1 MKTPKSIIQDN
12 ILVPLYQFRKNYISR
27 SALYTCC
34 NKVANFI
41 FDKSKETALI
51 MLVFNAVS
59 ILSSHIAQIQGLKR
73 SNRENKDYLVTQEWQ
88 ELGLDLIFTIIPPF
102 LLNNYLMKK
111 LDSGQWTTKSARDN
125 LIYTITPTVGAAKDE
140 LYNIDHIKPVRETIG
155 AIVAQITNKLHK
167 IKNLPSCIEKFIKY
181 IERNPNVR
189 LPDPNKAIPMAT
201 MEDITTD
208 FDVIR
213 KKAFKKFY
221 NGSAYDE
228 INGQRNGMLILATLG
243 YTILAS
249 AIITPILKNKLANKA
264 YEKRLKKMGET
275 QENIDRR
282 KRFDSLNYSISNE
295 SSIFDSFSTFSNN
308 SNSFSD
314 IKITEE
320 NKIIKDKKLDNKSNI
335 FNSFNTFNTF
345 INNSTSQGNMRI

>member
-12 ILVPLYQFRKNYISR
+12 ILVPIYQFRKNYVSR

-59 ILSSHIAQIQGLKR
+59 IISSHIAQIQGLRKSKR
-73 SNRENKDYLVTQEWQ
+73 ESKDYLVTQEWQ

-102 LLNNYLMKK
+102 LLNNFLMKK

-125 LIYTITPTVGAAKDE
+125 LIYTITPTIGAAKDE
-140 LYNIDHIKPVRETIG
+140 LYTIDYIKPVRETLG
-155 AIVAQITNKLHK
+155 SIVAQITNKLHK
-167 IKNLPSCIEKFIKY
+167 VKNLPACVEKLIKY
-181 IERNPNVR
+181 IEKNPNVR

-201 MEDITTD
+201 MEDMTTD

-228 INGQRNGMLILATLG
+228 INGQRNGMLNLATLG

-249 AIITPILKNKLANKA
+249 AIITPILKNKLANKS

-275 QENIDRR
+275 PQNIDRK
-282 KRFDSLNYSISNE
+282 KRFEYVNYSVSNE
-295 SSIFDSFSTFSNN
+295 SNVFDTFSDVSKLVDESKTLIDKAVEKNKKTDNN
-308 SNSFSD
+308 NP
-314 IKITEE
+314 
-320 NKIIKDKKLDNKSNI
+320 
-335 FNSFNTFNTF
+335 FNTFRTYY
-345 INNSTSQGNMRI
+345 SQGNMRI